1 MTRKSNFFEGYS
13 WLKLDYL
20 GPALAMA
27 LKLFI
32 CATNEIKIKVKTFW
46 RLIPTFVEVTGEV
59 AKLFCPPP
67 LILNKVTNGSWSR
80 ENL

>member
-1 MTRKSNFFEGYS
+1 M
-13 WLKLDYL
+13 KLDYL

-32 CATNEIKIKVKTFW
+32 SATNEIKIKVKTFW

-59 AKLFCPPP
+59 AKLFCPPH
-67 LILNKVTNGSWSR
+67 L
-80 ENL
+80 E